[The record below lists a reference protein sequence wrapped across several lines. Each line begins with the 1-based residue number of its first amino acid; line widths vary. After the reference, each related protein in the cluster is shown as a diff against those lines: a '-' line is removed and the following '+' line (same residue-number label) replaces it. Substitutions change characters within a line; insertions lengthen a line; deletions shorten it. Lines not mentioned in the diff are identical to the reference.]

1 MFQEDDILGGL
12 GMNIKAIKVCKTL
25 LQFNLDETLETQ
37 NIQVKEYLPFG
48 DEERKGLD
56 QKDII
61 IQGDSISIPR
71 FNFGYDRI
79 ASRFKVLIDGKPVNG
94 VQYVTQFDS
103 IAQWDYAYPQPDTI
117 KALAASGEDLRI
129 LGIKQSLININLP
142 AFMTLQKNEDSFP
155 YFCNGRTFYFV
166 KKEVEKLDQYMKETY
181 EYGIIVTGILLNSP
195 KLFDSQKEEE
205 LLSKVVHPSYDRQ
218 DSSAYISAFN
228 METEEGQE
236 YYKAFLE
243 FLAERY
249 AREDGR
255 YGRMCGFII
264 SNEVN
269 SQYVWGNAG
278 EMEVADY
285 VKEYSVALRLAW
297 LSARKYYSNFRIYV
311 SLDHFWTSTLKPEF
325 PKRFYKGRDV
335 IDYLNQYSKEEGNFD
350 WNIAYHPYPENLMY
364 PDFYNDRSA
373 TFDFS
378 TTRITFK
385 NIEML
390 PAYLSQPEYLYE
402 GKPRRIIL
410 SEQGFNSRGDR
421 FSEKQG
427 AAAYCLAYEKARK
440 IDTIDLMTHHAYV
453 DNRYE
458 FGLNLGI
465 RRLNDDDTVGEP
477 KPIYYVMKDMDTEK
491 EKEHMD
497 RARAFI
503 GEELY
508 ESILNPVI
516 LYADADKSKENE
528 FYEGEE

>member
-1 MFQEDDILGGL
+1 MEIR
-12 GMNIKAIKVCKTL
+12 AIKVSATT
-25 LQFNLDETLETQ
+25 LQFDMDEIIKGQE
-37 NIQVKEYLPFG
+37 IQVKEYLPYG
-48 DEERKGLD
+48 SSEAREII
-56 QKDII
+56 DISEVT
-61 IQGDSISIPR
+61 IQEYSISIPR
-71 FNFGYDRI
+71 FYNGYDRM
-79 ASRFKVLIDGKPVNG
+79 SDRFELWVDGNLVKG
-94 VQYVTQFDS
+94 IQYVTQLDHIS
-103 IAQWDYAYPQPDTI
+103 KWDYAYPQPDTI
-117 KALAASGEDLRI
+117 KALAAYGEDLKI

-142 AFMTLQKNEDSFP
+142 AFMTLENNENSFP
-155 YFCNGRTFYFV
+155 YICNGRTFYFV

-195 KLFDSQKEEE
+195 RLFDSQKEEK
-205 LLSKVVHPSYDRQ
+205 LLSKVIHPSYDWK
-218 DSSAYISAFN
+218 DSAAYISAFN
-228 METEEGQE
+228 MQTEEGQE
-236 YYKAFLE
+236 YYKAFVE

-249 AREDGR
+249 AREDGS
-255 YGRMCGFII
+255 YGRMCGMII

-278 EMEVADY
+278 EMDVADY
-285 VKEYSVALRLAW
+285 VKEYTVALRLAW

-311 SLDHFWTSTLKPEF
+311 SLDHFWTSSLKPEF

-335 IDYLNQYSKEEGNFD
+335 IDYMNKYSKEEGNFD
-350 WNIAYHPYPENLMY
+350 WSIAYHPYPENLVY

-390 PAYLSQPEYLYE
+390 PAYLSQADYLYE

-410 SEQGFNSRGDR
+410 SEQGFNSKGDS

-440 IDTIDLMTHHAYV
+440 LDTIDLMTHHAYV

-465 RRLNDDDTVGEP
+465 RRLNEDDTVGEP
-477 KPIYYVMKDMDTEK
+477 KPIYYVMKDMDTDM
-491 EKEHMD
+491 EKEHID

-508 ESILNPVI
+508 ESILNPSI

-528 FYEGEE
+528 FFEGEE

>member
-1 MFQEDDILGGL
+1 MEV
-12 GMNIKAIKVCKTL
+12 KAIKVSEVL
-25 LQFNLDETLETQ
+25 LQFELDEAVHSQ
-37 NIQVKEYLPFG
+37 DIKVKEFLPCNS
-48 DEERKGLD
+48 DEDRKTLKRED
-56 QKDII
+56 LI
-61 IQGDSISIPR
+61 IQENYISIPR
-71 FNFGYDRI
+71 FFYGYDRS
-79 ASRFKVLIDGKPVNG
+79 AHRFQIVIDGNTIKG
-94 VQYVTQFDS
+94 KQFVTKLNHIS
-103 IAQWDYAYPQPDTI
+103 RWDYPYPQPDTI
-117 KALAASGEDLRI
+117 KALAAYGEDLKV

-142 AFMTLQKNEDSFP
+142 AFMTLSNNVSTFS
-155 YFCNGRTFYFV
+155 YVCNGRTFYFI
-166 KKEVEKLDQYMKETY
+166 KEAVEKLDRYMQETY
-181 EYGIIVTGILLNSP
+181 EYGILVTGILLNSP
-195 KLFDSQKEEE
+195 KLFDSQKEEA
-205 LLSKVVHPSYDRQ
+205 LLSKVIHPNYDWE

-236 YYKAFLE
+236 YYKAFVE

-255 YGRMCGFII
+255 YGRMCGMII
-264 SNEVN
+264 SNEIN

-278 EMEVADY
+278 EMEAADY
-285 VKEYSVALRLAW
+285 VKEYTVALRLAW

-325 PKRFYKGRDV
+325 PERFYKGREV
-335 IDYLNQYSKEEGNFD
+335 IDYLNKYSKEEGDFD
-350 WNIAYHPYPENLMY
+350 WGIAYHPYPENLMY

-373 TFDFS
+373 SFDFS

-410 SEQGFNSRGDR
+410 SEQGFNSRGDS

-440 IDTIDLMTHHAYV
+440 LDTIDLMTHHAYV

-465 RRLNDDDTVGEP
+465 RRLNEDDTLGEP

-491 EKEHMD
+491 EKKHIL
-497 RARAFI
+497 RARALI

-508 ESILNPVI
+508 DSILNPSI
-516 LYADADKSKENE
+516 LFADADKSKENE
-528 FYEGEE
+528 FFEGEAE